1 MVLYSTWG
9 ANRGIMAEGIRG
21 IEAYGEL
28 MWVLEVA
35 QTHEGVNDV

>member
-1 MVLYSTWG
+1 
-9 ANRGIMAEGIRG
+9 MAEGIRG

-28 MWVLEVA
+28 MSVLEVA